1 MKIKVINT
9 IPSQEEREKTEKELG
24 KEYIVLYAEHLN
36 QEDREATAVEVAMYK
51 IIKGLDK

>member
-36 QEDREATAVEVAMYK
+36 QEDREATAVEVAMYE